1 MFDMLDVYGP
11 SEILQF
17 IGASYRTDIVYL
29 AETLD
34 PVTTRPAFASMNS
47 LNSSVYPSLTPTHTF
62 ETAPKLDVLI
72 IPGGPGWRNP
82 TGLNA
87 TMAYIRETAP
97 KVQQVLTI
105 CTCSSGWYIA
115 REEGHSQ
122 QVFMVEHGGGQP
134 KYDVGAFCPMGK
146 KLPVQTKCV
155 SQSVCI

>member
-1 MFDMLDVYGP
+1 MAQPDRLECYHG
-11 SEILQF
+11 
-17 IGASYRTDIVYL
+17 
-29 AETLD
+29 
-34 PVTTRPAFASMNS
+34 
-47 LNSSVYPSLTPTHTF
+47 VYPRNRT
-62 ETAPKLDVLI
+62 E
-72 IPGGPGWRNP
+72 GPAGADYLH
-82 TGLNA
+82 G
-87 TMAYIRETAP
+87 
-97 KVQQVLTI
+97 I